1 MKIDF
6 QSTHALK
13 AVLEVQS
20 GLRIG
25 AGKDTVEIGG
35 IDNPIIKHPHPPQHP
50 YIPGSSLKGKLRS
63 LLEWALGRVHMDGK
77 VWGSNMAEVKPGDV
91 ILRAFGVTSD
101 KWHEGPSRLIVR
113 DAPLVKDWA
122 DRITKEGL
130 AFTEA
135 KTEVTIN
142 RIQGK
147 AAGNMGP
154 RTMERVPSGALFDV
168 EMLFKQYSVDGDNG
182 AGDLDALNRVIEAMR
197 LLEQDALGG
206 CGSRG
211 CGRVAFSNV
220 SVDGKDITGAF
231 RSMPPLDKQKPH
243 PFVTGGNRA

>member
-1 MKIDF
+1 MTIDYRR
-6 QSTHALK
+6 THSVN
-13 AVLEVQS
+13 AVLEVKS

-25 AGKDTVEIGG
+25 AGKDTIEIGG

-77 VWGSNMAEVKPGDV
+77 VWGSNMSEVKPGDV
-91 ILRAFGVTSD
+91 ILRAFGVTND

-113 DAPLVKDWA
+113 DAPLVKEWA
-122 DRITKEGL
+122 DGITKSGL
-130 AFTEA
+130 PFTEA
-135 KTEVTIN
+135 KTEVSIN

-147 AAGNMGP
+147 AAGTGP

-168 EMLFKQYSVDGDNG
+168 EMLFKQYSVDDDNG

-211 CGRVAFSNV
+211 CGRVSFARV
-220 SVDGKDITGAF
+220 SVGGQDITKAF
-231 RSMPPLDKQKPH
+231 RAMPPLDRQKPYE
-243 PFVTGGNRA
+243 FVSGDRRG